1 MKIFGEVAP
10 GIHLAMSDKGLLFHA
25 TTKEAEAELNF
36 NFELYQEVIS
46 RLARIM
52 RSEIR
57 MAQLRIENLKII
69 KEHKKALSDTDQSTD
84 RA

>member
-10 GIHLAMSDKGLLFHA
+10 GINLAMNDKGLLFHA

-36 NFELYQEVIS
+36 NFELYQDVLN

-57 MAQLRIENLKII
+57 MAQLRMENLKMI
-69 KEHKKALSDTDQSTD
+69 KEHKKALSDTNHSTD

>member
-10 GIHLAMSDKGLLFHA
+10 GIHLAMSNESLLFHA

-36 NFELYQEVIS
+36 NFELYQDVLT
-46 RLARIM
+46 RLGRIM

-57 MAQLRIENLKII
+57 MSQLRIENLKMI
-69 KEHKKALSDTDQSTD
+69 KEHKKEV
-84 RA
+84 